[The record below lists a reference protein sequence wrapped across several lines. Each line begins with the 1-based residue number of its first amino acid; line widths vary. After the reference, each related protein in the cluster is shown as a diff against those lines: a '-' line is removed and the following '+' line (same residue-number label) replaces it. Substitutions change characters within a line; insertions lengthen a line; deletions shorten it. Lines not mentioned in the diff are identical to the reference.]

1 MARFGLLGA
10 LVFSWPAAAFAGELD
25 GGDTAWVL
33 TSSALVLLMTPGLA
47 LFYGGMVRRK
57 NVLST
62 MMHSF
67 VCMGAASLTWAV
79 VGYTLAFGDDIGG
92 VVGDFSKLMLAG
104 VGTDVGADATIP
116 DILFMAFQGMFVI
129 ITVALISGAY
139 AERIRFDAMVL
150 FSIAWVVLVY
160 APVCHWVW
168 GGGWLGEDGAL
179 DFAGGTVVHINSA
192 AAALAA
198 VLLLGSRR
206 GFPTE
211 PMPPNNIPFTMIGG
225 GLLWFG
231 WLGFNGGSALA
242 ADGTAAL
249 AVATTNL
256 AAAAGMVFWLL
267 TDVVRHGKPTA
278 LGSVSGAVAGLVA
291 ITPACAFVTPS
302 GAIVLGAI
310 AGVACNYAITLRHRA
325 GLDDSLDVIG
335 IHGLGG
341 TIGALLVAFLCVP
354 EHLVEGGRGAQFL
367 VQLISVVATIV
378 YSVVVSGA
386 ILLLLK
392 STIGLRVEPDAE
404 QQGLDVSVH
413 GEDAYNL

>member
-1 MARFGLLGA
+1 MMD
-10 LVFSWPAAAFAGELD
+10 S
-25 GGDTAWVL
+25 GDTAWVL
-33 TSSALVLLMTPGLA
+33 TASAMVLLMTPGLA

-67 VCMGAASLTWAV
+67 VCMGVASIVWAV
-79 VGYTLAFGDDIGG
+79 VGYTLAFGNDIAGLI
-92 VVGDFSKLMLAG
+92 GDFSMLMLSG
-104 VGTDVGADATIP
+104 VGMEASGEATIP
-116 DILFMAFQGMFVI
+116 DLLFMGFQGMFVI

-139 AERIRFDAMVL
+139 AERIRFDAMIL

-160 APVCHWVW
+160 APICHWVW
-168 GGGWLGEDGAL
+168 GGGWLGSDGAL

-198 VLLLGSRR
+198 VLLLGPRR

-211 PMPPNNIPFTMIGG
+211 PMPPHHIPFTMLGG

-231 WLGFNGGSALA
+231 WIGFNAGSALA
-242 ADGTAAL
+242 ANGTAAL
-249 AVATTNL
+249 AMVTTNL
-256 AAAAGMVFWLL
+256 AAAAGMTFWLL
-267 TDVVRHGKPTA
+267 TDVIRHGKATA

-302 GAIVLGAI
+302 GAIVLGAV
-310 AGVACNYAITLRHRA
+310 AGVACNYAITLRHRV

-341 TIGALLVAFLCVP
+341 TIGALLVAFLCTP
-354 EHLVEGGRGAQFL
+354 EHLVEGGRSAQFF
-367 VQLISVVATIV
+367 VQAVSVGATII
-378 YSVVVSGA
+378 YSLAVSGG
-386 ILLLLK
+386 ILFVLK
-392 STIGLRVEPDAE
+392 NTIGLRVDAEAE
-404 QQGLDVSVH
+404 QQGLDVAIH